1 MKVPGFQIKRTIGR
15 GGMATVY
22 LAIQESLHREVV
34 LKCMDNERDGEKDFI
49 TRFLDEGRIIASLS
63 HPHIITVH
71 DIGTV
76 DDMVWIAME
85 YVGGG
90 DLKARIEREL
100 LPVETTLDL
109 IEKVATAFGYAHQRG
124 IVHRDIKPANILFRD
139 DGTVLL
145 TDFGIAKQAS
155 MDRELTSTGTIL
167 GSPFYMSP
175 EQAEGLA
182 VDGRT
187 DVYSLGVIFYELL
200 TGHRPY
206 QGETAI
212 KVIMQHIQ
220 SPVPTLPRELKRYQ
234 PLLEQMM
241 AKNRDE
247 RIADADSLIR
257 ALNKLRGDSSGSH
270 GARSDAGSRSVSN
283 TSGSTQKWSTKK
295 RLSTLGS
302 CLVMVAAAM
311 GVFYGYA
318 KTLQNAAIVQRSEP
332 QGVSTAA
339 PTSTATDTSSPAKL
353 GSVSLEEVVRAL
365 EVLAQKSLREDRL
378 TLPPADNA
386 HYYFSRLLALAPE
399 HKTAQQGFKEIAERF
414 VILAE
419 TQFSRRNYAKAQTY
433 ITLGLQVDPQSKA
446 LLELQSFIDNRE
458 RSLLD
463 TFLGLFTSSS

>member
-22 LAIQESLHREVV
+22 LAIQKSLEREVV

-90 DLKARIEREL
+90 DLKARIERET
-100 LPVETTLDL
+100 LPVEATLDL
-109 IEKVATAFGYAHQRG
+109 IEKVAAAFGYAHLRG
-124 IVHRDIKPANILFRD
+124 IVHRDIKPANILFRN

-155 MDRELTSTGTIL
+155 MDRELTTTGTIL

-175 EQAEGLA
+175 EQAEGLE

-206 QGETAI
+206 QGDTAI

-220 SPVPTLPRELKRYQ
+220 SPVPTLPHELKRYQ
-234 PLLEQMM
+234 PLLDQMM

-247 RIADADSLIR
+247 RIADADSLVR
-257 ALNKLRGDSSGSH
+257 ALNELRGDSPGSH
-270 GARSDAGSRSVSN
+270 GARSDTASRDASRSSE
-283 TSGSTQKWSTKK
+283 STQKWSTKK
-295 RLSTLGS
+295 RLNTLGS

-318 KTLQNAAIVQRSEP
+318 KTLQNAALVQRSEP
-332 QGVSTAA
+332 QGGSTAA
-339 PTSTATDTSSPAKL
+339 IAPNTSSAPKL
-353 GSVSLEEVVRAL
+353 GSVSQDEVVRAL

-386 HYYFSRLLALAPE
+386 QYYFSRLLALAPA
-399 HKTAQQGFKEIAERF
+399 HKTAKQGFKEIAERF

-419 TQFSRRNYAKAQTY
+419 KQFSRRNYAKAQTY

-463 TFLGLFTSSS
+463 TFMGLFSSDS